1 MVLVVAED
9 SFGWGRGWF
18 WVLVEDGF
26 VCDMELFWLW
36 QRMVLVLAEDSFG
49 WGRGWFWL
57 WLRIV
62 LVVAEHGSGFGR
74 DSFGCVLG

>member
-1 MVLVVAED
+1 M
-9 SFGWGRGWF
+9 
-18 WVLVEDGF
+18 
-26 VCDMELFWLW
+26 W
-36 QRMVLVLAEDSFG
+36 QRMLLVLAEDSFG